1 METLCADIHDNIV
14 KLTKLLQH
22 LVTLVQDEMF
32 QVLERKF
39 LAPDESQDPARSS
52 HHYVGAVGLQN
63 LLVLRDGKTTE
74 EHSNLRKVII
84 KYGFNYV
91 TNCAAKFQMNPLFSI

>member
-1 METLCADIHDNIV
+1 METLCADIRDNIV

-39 LAPDESQDPARSS
+39 LAPDKRQDPARSS
-52 HHYVGAVGLQN
+52 HHDVRTVSLQN
-63 LLVLRDGKTTE
+63 LLVLRNSKTTE
-74 EHSNLRKVII
+74 KHSNLRKDII
-84 KYGFNYV
+84 K
-91 TNCAAKFQMNPLFSI
+91 NC